1 MMSKKRILPS
11 IGLEGTK
18 EELLEF
24 LSDFEINKIAISFVG
39 DRMVLT
45 TSVPVDINLM
55 DIFEQAYGISNEN
68 KLDLNLVESSF
79 DLLTNPKF
87 TVTKRKDWM
96 ISTPFVLNNA
106 IIIRQKIKP
115 TPVLEDNPKPQ
126 LYRRNVASRDSL
138 SVRNDSLR

>member
-45 TSVPVDINLM
+45 TSIPVDANLM
-55 DIFEQAYGISNEN
+55 DVFEQAYGISNEK
-68 KLDLNLVESSF
+68 KL
-79 DLLTNPKF
+79 
-87 TVTKRKDWM
+87 
-96 ISTPFVLNNA
+96 
-106 IIIRQKIKP
+106 
-115 TPVLEDNPKPQ
+115 
-126 LYRRNVASRDSL
+126 
-138 SVRNDSLR
+138 